1 MPVLS
6 RLRGVWEV
14 RGVAKKRIRPKV
26 RRSPPATGR
35 LLRLSGVLLVVAL
48 LWLFFAPG
56 VGVLAWWGKRAELR
70 QLERESA
77 MLAEENA
84 RLEESIN
91 RLQNDPLYLEEVAR
105 KEHLLLRRDEQ
116 VFDFSSGDS
125 K

>member
-1 MPVLS
+1 MLS

>member
-1 MPVLS
+1 M
-6 RLRGVWEV
+6 
-14 RGVAKKRIRPKV
+14 AKKRIRPKV